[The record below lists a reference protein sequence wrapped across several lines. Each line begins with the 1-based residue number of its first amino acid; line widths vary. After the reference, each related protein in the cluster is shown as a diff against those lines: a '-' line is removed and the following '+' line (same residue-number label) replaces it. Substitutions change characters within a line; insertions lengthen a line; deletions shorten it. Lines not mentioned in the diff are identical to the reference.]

1 MLRGFQVFT
10 VMVQTTLYHVRLLL
24 NSLLFI
30 SVLTPR
36 FHDQNFRFSVLIN
49 KETVVGKGD
58 TLLKTNMP
66 GEKKI
71 KIIKKKDKF

>member
-1 MLRGFQVFT
+1 MLRGFQVFAAI
-10 VMVQTTLYHVRLLL
+10 VQTTLYHVRLLL

-30 SVLTPR
+30 SVRMPH

-58 TLLKTNMP
+58 TTEN
-66 GEKKI
+66 
-71 KIIKKKDKF
+71 